1 MKRLFDL
8 VISLMVLIVFAPVFI
23 FIAVAIK
30 LDSEGNILYCQER
43 VGKGSRPFKMYKFRT
58 LVADADK
65 IGTHQT
71 TFDDPRITKVGRLL
85 RKTSLDEL
93 PQLLNVLKGDM
104 SLVGPRPDVPAQ
116 KVDYTEEQWAKRTSV
131 LPGITGLAQATLRSM
146 ATPEERLNLDFE
158 YIERVSFFFDLWI
171 ILLTVKQVLKLNKA
185 S

>member
-131 LPGITGLAQATLRSM
+131 LPGITGLAQATRRSL
-146 ATPEERLNLDFE
+146 ATKQERLDLDIE
-158 YIERVSFFFDLWI
+158 YIKNQSFWLDIKI
-171 ILLTVKQVLKLNKA
+171 IGLTFNMFLSSKSA